1 MNRARTNLAFAAL
14 LLGCAALLA
23 ACFAGPRPGTLH
35 VLRPLAQERL
45 GPAFAGFHEM
55 ILVMP
60 VRLAP
65 QLQGRGLLL
74 RDAAGETTAS
84 LSHRW
89 AGPLDQ
95 QIAETIAGNLKTL
108 LGTDNAAVSPGP
120 RYGVTRYQLEVEISE
135 FGGDAGAFTLRAV
148 QTLND
153 AAAKTM
159 LLRKS
164 FTTTRTIDKPDHSGY
179 VEAASQAVAELSF
192 AAAETLIAARQ
203 SPPAPRGRHEN

>member
-1 MNRARTNLAFAAL
+1 MIRAHSNLTVAAL

-23 ACFAGPRPGTLH
+23 GCFAGPKAGTLH
-35 VLRPLAQERL
+35 ALRPLAQERP
-45 GPAFAGFHEM
+45 GAGFAGFPEM

-65 QLQGRGLLL
+65 QLQGRGLLF

-95 QIAETIAGNLKTL
+95 QIAQTIADNLKTL
-108 LGTDNAAVSPGP
+108 LGTDNVAVAPGP

-135 FGGDAGAFTLRAV
+135 FGGETGAFTLRAV
-148 QTLND
+148 QTWGD
-153 AAAKTM
+153 AAGKTM
-159 LLRKS
+159 LQRKS
-164 FTTTRTIDKPDHSGY
+164 FASTRAIDKPDHSGY
-179 VEAASQAVAELSF
+179 VEAASQAVAELSS
-192 AAAETLIAARQ
+192 AAADALIAARQ
-203 SPPAPRGRHEN
+203 SQPAPRSRQ